1 MVLCIYCTQNRLSG
15 DGLET
20 IVLKHALLLF
30 NRSKGHGSGCT
41 TALRGMQY
49 NDNENHKTC
58 TCVYSTFPVPVA
70 IFMFLLLAF
79 PVLQIHGT
87 KECYKGGSQA
97 AALLKY
103 VIIRYIVQKY
113 MYWWQHCQRDIHISY
128 SMASRLCLQNVYI
141 NELIW
146 WPHDNTN
153 SIIKNWCSLN
163 WLEVTF

>member
-1 MVLCIYCTQNRLSG
+1 MVWCIYCTQNRLSG

-20 IVLKHALLLF
+20 LVLNMHFFCLLEVRAMVVAVQQPSAEC
-30 NRSKGHGSGCT
+30 NTMTMKITKPAHVC
-41 TALRGMQY
+41 
-49 NDNENHKTC
+49 
-58 TCVYSTFPVPVA
+58 STFPVPVA
-70 IFMFLLLAF
+70 IFMYLLLAF

-87 KECYKGGSQA
+87 KECYKGRSQA
-97 AALLKY
+97 TALLKY
-103 VIIRYIVQKY
+103 VIIQYIIQKY
-113 MYWWQHCQRDIHISY
+113 RYWWQHCQRDIHISY